1 MTEYEQT
8 LYLVAKFIALGVS
21 CGGFAYGAAW
31 LLRRFDDSGG
41 GTLDGR
47 D

>member
-8 LYLVAKFIALGVS
+8 LTLVAKFIALGVT

-31 LLRRFDDSGG
+31 ILRRFDDAGG
-41 GTLDGR
+41 GTMNDR

>member
-8 LYLVAKFIALGVS
+8 LNLVVKFIALGVS
-21 CGGFAYGAAW
+21 CGGLAYGAAW
-31 LLRRFDDSGG
+31 ILQRFDDAGG
-41 GTLDGR
+41 GTLNGD